1 MQTTRSIYRG
11 FCSPPEVIAH
21 AVFLYHRFP
30 LSLRDVEDLLAQR
43 GIAVSYETIRRWCRR
58 FGPHYARNVRRQ
70 RPTAADHW
78 LLDEVFLQIQGRR
91 QYLWRAIDQDG
102 DILDI
107 LMQRRRNGRAAT
119 RFVRKLLKQ
128 QQRSPNRF
136 VTDKLGS
143 YRVWCNKEAEA
154 SLVAGR
160 SAAHG
165 PCREPPPSPVS
176 GGRRAAP
183 LSHRQ
188 MRILSIGLVGWPRT
202 DVWSAASGGAETS
215 SQFRDGR
222 RRAPFRPTSAT
233 IPGERA
239 RFRPLAPP
247 VAVWAALCGG
257 VAGVWGVV
265 ARIVTG
271 PHDANRQDP
280 HLPMRYDA
288 GRPADGVRVALPR

>member
-1 MQTTRSIYRG
+1 MSQDWRSHGATTWSTSDGRTKDGAVAALSHLATRADKPSMQTTRSIYRG
-11 FCSPPEVIAH
+11 FCFPPEVIAH
-21 AVFLYHRFP
+21 AGFLYHRFP

-70 RPTAADHW
+70 RPTAGDHW

-128 QQRSPNRF
+128 QQRSPNRV

-143 YRVWCNKEAEA
+143 YRVWCNKAAEA
-154 SLVAGR
+154 SLVTGR

-165 PCREPPPSPVS
+165 PCREPP
-176 GGRRAAP
+176 
-183 LSHRQ
+183 
-188 MRILSIGLVGWPRT
+188 
-202 DVWSAASGGAETS
+202 
-215 SQFRDGR
+215 R
-222 RRAPFRPTSAT
+222 RRCQA
-233 IPGERA
+233 
-239 RFRPLAPP
+239 
-247 VAVWAALCGG
+247 
-257 VAGVWGVV
+257 AGVPTRS
-265 ARIVTG
+265 RI
-271 PHDANRQDP
+271 
-280 HLPMRYDA
+280 
-288 GRPADGVRVALPR
+288 GR